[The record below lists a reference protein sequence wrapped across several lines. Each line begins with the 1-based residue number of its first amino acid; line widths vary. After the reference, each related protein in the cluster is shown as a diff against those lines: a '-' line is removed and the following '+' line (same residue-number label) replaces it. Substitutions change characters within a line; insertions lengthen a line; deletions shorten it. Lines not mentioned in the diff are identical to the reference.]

1 MHFIREIND
10 AFEGSEDIFHKFYR
24 YLLRLSMN
32 LGILGDLSIRI
43 LLKTT
48 FFTDINIR
56 ILVLKNFFYYNYLRS
71 ISLGDFKKAIEFKKK
86 WARLIISNE
95 HLNSNYA
102 IKTAKKYLKFLAV
115 ECKEY
120 SFLKINYNIEK
131 TEFYIYGPNSQNYPS
146 PKLASSYLVLTKFP
160 NFDISIF
167 PKKILFLNSF
177 SILNYDK
184 NYLVENTKDFE
195 IVFIPETEELFA
207 DNVRH
212 LSCYSDNL
220 AGPMGLGRIMMT
232 LHKLKKNPIIF
243 AEGFDLGLNK
253 EAYSK
258 KIKTFYNLDDS
269 RRFEKKYSIDIT
281 MHDPIFNFLLVKH
294 YSKYYKY
301 IGSNEFLNILN
312 MSLKEYLFEL
322 NKSRNF
328 SSILKVF

>member
-10 AFEGSEDIFHKFYR
+10 AFEGSEDVVHKFYR

-32 LGILGDLSIRI
+32 LGFLGDLSIRI

-56 ILVLKNFFYYNYLRS
+56 NLVLKNFFHYSYLRS
-71 ISLGDFKKAIEFKKK
+71 MSLGDFKKAIEIKKK
-86 WARLIISNE
+86 WANLIISNE

-102 IKTAKKYLKFLAV
+102 IKTAKKYLMFLAI
-115 ECKEY
+115 ESKDY
-120 SFLKINYNIEK
+120 SFSKNIYNIEK
-131 TEFYIYGPNSQNYPS
+131 TEFYLYGPNSQNYPS
-146 PKLASSYLVLTKFP
+146 PKFTNAYLVLTKFP

-177 SILNYDK
+177 SILNYDRK
-184 NYLVENTKDFE
+184 YLIEKTKEFKK
-195 IVFIPETEELFA
+195 VFIPETEELFA

-243 AEGFDLGLNK
+243 TEGFDLGLNK

-258 KIKTFYNLDDS
+258 KIKTFYNLEDL
-269 RRFEKKYSIDIT
+269 RRFEKKYSVDIT
-281 MHDPIFNFLLVKH
+281 LHDPIFNFLLIKY

-301 IGSNEFLNILN
+301 IGSKEFLNILN